1 MHGLAS
7 SDTYFE
13 ENIVDIVES
22 LKKHTGL
29 VGGFNDLIQFKIF
42 DVLTELANRYQK
54 PFLFDPLMKNV
65 EDELL
70 VAYPLCRQQGLCG
83 ILNFTSS
90 LLRAKQYRAN
100 DKTVALLMQIPSL
113 LSNES
118 LLV

>member
-42 DVLTELANRYQK
+42 DVLTELANRY
-54 PFLFDPLMKNV
+54 
-65 EDELL
+65 
-70 VAYPLCRQQGLCG
+70 
-83 ILNFTSS
+83 
-90 LLRAKQYRAN
+90 
-100 DKTVALLMQIPSL
+100 
-113 LSNES
+113 
-118 LLV
+118 